1 MRNPLPVSIGIMTW
15 RDTDSLSK
23 LLRNYKETGLLEI
36 SDDIH
41 VLLQDG
47 TPEDIGVVQKY
58 PQLRYTVVPN
68 LGNGGGISYLCR
80 DSHYDHFMFLENDWF
95 ILPENDIYKDVQ
107 RGLELVKGEFTKVD
121 FRSIKKPGWAN
132 LVGTSKKYMDASG
145 KPKEYWDTIA
155 FMFLHWLGDNP
166 SEQYPDIIHEGED
179 YVWGDS
185 LHFPWGDNPFI
196 IHKSLILD
204 NWKGFN
210 QKLSPEMTQMG
221 WWRKN
226 HFKVARL
233 KDGPFYH
240 LDTKKY
246 NPLLRNLPH
255 TAKKN
260 VQAGFSYTPYENGFL
275 LTGVVNTNG
284 EFEIDSLK
292 DNYYVGR
299 RNTWPKRYDNK
310 SHIYEAN
317 TLRKY
322 IKTIIL
328 AVKPEE
334 FEQDFIVHPTGDKE
348 YNLGP
353 LKNLVVD
360 EFELAKP
367 EKSVIVVDDF
377 YLHPYAVR
385 EYALKQNFNESGWHK
400 GQRTNFKYIP
410 PFLKEQFEKIL
421 DKKITKWDEHGWNGV
436 FQYCTAE
443 DKLVYHVDTQTYA
456 AVLFLTP
463 DAPPETG
470 TAFYR
475 CKETGNTSYPNGA
488 KDPEYLTTFKNGY
501 YDKTG
506 LEEIDRVGNKF
517 NRIVFFKADQIH
529 AATEYFGS
537 KPENSRL
544 FQIFFFD
551 AE

>member
-1 MRNPLPVSIGIMTW
+1 MKKLPISIGIMTW

-23 LLRNYKETGLLEI
+23 LLINYKQTGLLDI

-47 TPEDIGVVQKY
+47 TPEDIDVVKKY
-58 PQLRYTVVPN
+58 PQLRYTVSEN
-68 LGNGGGISYLCR
+68 LGNGGGISFLCK
-80 DSHYDHFMFLENDWF
+80 DSKYEHFMFLENDWF
-95 ILPENDIYKDVQ
+95 IHPENNIYTDVA
-107 RGLELVKGEFTKVD
+107 RGLELVQEGYTKVD

-132 LVGTSKKYMDASG
+132 LVGTSERYMKESG
-145 KPKEYWDTIA
+145 HPKEYWDTIA

-166 SEQYPDIIHEGED
+166 SKQYPGIIEEGED

-185 LHFPWGDNPFI
+185 LHFPWGDNPFL
-196 IHKSLILD
+196 IHKSLIMD
-204 NWKGFN
+204 NWEGFN
-210 QKLSPEMTQMG
+210 QRLSPEVTQMN
-221 WWRKN
+221 WWRQS

-246 NPLLRNLPH
+246 NPLLRNLFK
-255 TAKKN
+255 TAIPG
-260 VQAGFSYTPYENGFL
+260 VTAGFSYTPYEDGFL
-275 LTGVVNTNG
+275 LTGVVNSGG
-284 EFEIDSLK
+284 EFVMDSLR
-292 DNYYVGR
+292 DNYYVGE
-299 RNTWPKRYDNK
+299 RNTWPKRFDNK

-322 IKTIIL
+322 IKTIIQ
-328 AVKPEE
+328 AVKPDE
-334 FEQDFIVHPTGDKE
+334 FEKDFIVHPNGDRK

-360 EFELAKP
+360 EFDLTKP
-367 EKSVIVVDDF
+367 EQAITVVDDF
-377 YLHPYAVR
+377 YLHPYMVR
-385 EYALKQNFNESGWHK
+385 DYALKQNFNESSWHK

-410 PFLKEQFEKIL
+410 PFLKEQFERIL
-421 DKKITKWDEHGWNGV
+421 NKKITKWDEHGWNGV

-443 DKLVYHVDTQTYA
+443 DRLVYHVDSQSYA

-470 TAFYR
+470 TAFYK
-475 CKETGNTSYPNGA
+475 CKETGNTSYPSGSS
-488 KDPEYLTTFKNGY
+488 DPDYNITFKNGY

-506 LEEIDRVGNKF
+506 LVEIDRVGNKF
-517 NRIVFFKADQIH
+517 NRLVIFNAQQIH
-529 AATEYFGS
+529 AATEYFGNS
-537 KPENSRL
+537 ITNSRL